1 VATFLAL
8 LKLLPMVLEII
19 KMFQMARLTQQ
30 AQDEVITDLQMTAD
44 YLVNR
49 SNAAGAQVDKSE
61 EAVDNDP
68 NNRDNA

>member
-44 YLVNR
+44 YLVSR
-49 SNAAGAQVDKSE
+49 SSE
-61 EAVDNDP
+61 AKAKVENTDDAFDADP

>member
-44 YLVNR
+44 YLVAR
-49 SNAAGAQVDKSE
+49 SSE
-61 EAVDNDP
+61 AKAKVENTDDAFASDP

>member
-1 VATFLAL
+1 MATFLAL

-19 KMFQMARLTQQ
+19 KMFQMARLTQE

-49 SNAAGAQVDKSE
+49 SNLAGAQVDKSE
-61 EAVDNDP
+61 EAVDADP